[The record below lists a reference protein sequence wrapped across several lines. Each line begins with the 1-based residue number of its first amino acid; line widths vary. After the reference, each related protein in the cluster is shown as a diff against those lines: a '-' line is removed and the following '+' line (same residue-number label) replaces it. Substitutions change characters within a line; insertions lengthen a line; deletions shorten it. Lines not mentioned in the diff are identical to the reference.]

1 MLSLEGGIENIRI
14 GGKVLLMRISNYF
27 LFNRDDDAPLKSERG
42 HGFHFTFLCKLVRWT
57 WAPYFALQCPSKASQ
72 SVRRDWR

>member
-14 GGKVLLMRISNYF
+14 GGKVLLMRISDYF

-42 HGFHFTFLCKLVRWT
+42 HGFHFIFLCKLVRWT
-57 WAPYFALQCPSKASQ
+57 
-72 SVRRDWR
+72 